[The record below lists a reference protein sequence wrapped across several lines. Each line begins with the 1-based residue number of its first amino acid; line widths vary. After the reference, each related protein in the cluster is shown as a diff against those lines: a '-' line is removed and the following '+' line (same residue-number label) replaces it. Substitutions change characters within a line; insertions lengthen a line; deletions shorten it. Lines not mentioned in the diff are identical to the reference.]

1 MKAKA
6 IFNKRAGPYDPAAP
20 DRLQERLFRM
30 LRSQPVP
37 HGVAVALVVLLGSS
51 PFGCGPGEDR
61 ERLLPEG
68 GPPVPLIFAFQ
79 PQENPEGLAPGA
91 RELANYL
98 GEVLE
103 TPTEVFLPT
112 TYAAVVEAMRSGHAD
127 VAYLSG
133 WPYLTAHREAG
144 AEILVVEERNGNP
157 FYQSQWFVRADD
169 DVESL
174 ADLRGRSVAF
184 PSPSSTSGYLFPVA
198 RLVEEGLLKT
208 GEDPKVFFGQVLF
221 AGGYEQALQALAAG
235 SVDAAAAADYA
246 FEMYL
251 DETQR
256 ARVRVLT
263 QQGPVPTHGLAV
275 RGSVPPVW
283 KERIRDALLT
293 LNEPEQRER
302 LRSVYGAERLV
313 PRTHEEHVASLL
325 HARRL
330 LGLEDEPR

>member
-1 MKAKA
+1 MP
-6 IFNKRAGPYDPAAP
+6 RSTLMPRG
-20 DRLQERLFRM
+20 RLL
-30 LRSQPVP
+30 
-37 HGVAVALVVLLGSS
+37 ALAVVLAAGLLA
-51 PFGCGPGEDR
+51 CGEAEDR
-61 ERLLPEG
+61 ERLLPAG

-91 RELANYL
+91 RELAAYL
-98 GEVLE
+98 STELG

-144 AEILVVEERNGNP
+144 AEILVVEERNGSP
-157 FYQSQWFVRADD
+157 FYQSQWFVRADG

-184 PSPSSTSGYLFPVA
+184 PSPASTSGYLFPVA
-198 RLVEEGLLKT
+198 RLVEEGLLQT
-208 GEDPKVFFGQVLF
+208 GEDPQAFFGQVLF

-246 FEMYL
+246 FPLYL
-251 DETQR
+251 DEAQR

-275 RGSVPPVW
+275 RGSLPPAW
-283 KERIRDALLT
+283 KERIRAALLT
-293 LNEPEQRER
+293 LNEPEHQEL

-313 PRTHEEHVASLL
+313 SRTHEEHTASLL

-330 LGLEDEPR
+330 LGLDDDEPR